1 MIDRTHLL
9 RRGDEVREMQN
20 GIWTYGT
27 VQEVEPLKDGSPA
40 RLIHWCTRSGTD
52 LTSSAQHL
60 EMRFTGWVEV
70 QGR

>member
-20 GIWTYGT
+20 GIWVYGT
-27 VQEVEPLKDGSPA
+27 VQEIEPLKDGSPA
-40 RLIHWCTRSGTD
+40 RLIHWRTRSGTD
-52 LTSSAQHL
+52 LTSPAQHL
-60 EMRFTGWVEV
+60 EMRFAGWVEV